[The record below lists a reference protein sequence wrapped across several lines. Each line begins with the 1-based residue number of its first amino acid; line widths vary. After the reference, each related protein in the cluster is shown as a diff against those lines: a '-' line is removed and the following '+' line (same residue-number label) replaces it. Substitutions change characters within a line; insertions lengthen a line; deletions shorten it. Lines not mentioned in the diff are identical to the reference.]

1 MQGSHIAC
9 KEVEESFVDCKEV
22 KASNAA
28 CKEAEESFGGRKEV
42 EERSVACN
50 KELVNLHAK
59 KLSCLQWK
67 QKQGVLLAEK

>member
-9 KEVEESFVDCKEV
+9 KEVEESFVDC
-22 KASNAA
+22 
-28 CKEAEESFGGRKEV
+28 KEV